1 MTARALARL
10 YRDSLALATDL
21 YQLTMACAYWKSGL
35 ASHEAVFHLVF
46 RKLPFGGGF
55 CVACGLA
62 TVCDLLSDLR
72 FSADDLAYLASL
84 TAPDGNE
91 LFEPE
96 FLKYLE
102 QLEFAVDVD
111 GLPEGT
117 LVFPHEPLLRVQ
129 GPLVA
134 CQILETPLL
143 AVLNFQTLVATKAAR
158 TWLASGGQPI
168 LEFGLRR
175 AQGLDGGISASRAAY
190 VGGCAATSNV
200 LAGKLFD
207 IPVRGTHAHSWV
219 MCFDQE
225 QDAFGAYAA
234 AMPHNCVL
242 LVDTYDTLQG
252 VRHAAEV
259 GNRLRSRGY
268 ELAAI
273 RLDSGDLA
281 VLSQAAREILDD
293 AGLRATQILASG
305 DLDEYLIAELKRRGA
320 PIDAWGVGTRLATA
334 YDQPALGGVYKLAA
348 IRAPG
353 GAWQQRVKISD
364 DPVKSTIP
372 GVQQV
377 RRFRRGG
384 VPVCDV
390 LWNTLDY
397 EPGLLSAGATAS
409 TTLPALAAAAAP
421 PGSAMAATVPSPA
434 TAAGPPLPLGPRTML
449 DLRNPQQLLPV
460 PEAQA
465 EDLLVPV
472 FRQGHAV
479 YDPPPAAAARS
490 TTLQELARLPE
501 GMKRLTD
508 AEPYP
513 VYLDQRL
520 YELRERLRQSHRQ
533 TEQGC

>member
-1 MTARALARL
+1 MTARVLAQL

-21 YQLTMACAYWKSGL
+21 YQLTMACAYWKTGL
-35 ASHEAVFHLVF
+35 ARHEAVFHLVF

-62 TVCDLLSDLR
+62 AVCDLLAELR
-72 FSADDLAYLASL
+72 FSADDLAYLAGL
-84 TAPDGNE
+84 TAADGAR
-91 LFEPE
+91 LFDPE
-96 FLKYLE
+96 FLAYLE
-102 QLEFAVDVD
+102 QLEFSVDVD

-117 LVFPHEPLLRVQ
+117 LVFPHEPLVRVQ
-129 GPLVA
+129 GPLIA

-143 AVLNFQTLVATKAAR
+143 TILNFQTLVATKAAR
-158 TWLASGGQPI
+158 TYLAAGGQPI

-219 MCFDQE
+219 MCFDSE
-225 QDAFGAYAA
+225 QDAFQAYAA

-252 VRHAAEV
+252 VRRAAEV
-259 GNRLRSRGY
+259 GKALQTQGHA
-268 ELAAI
+268 LAAI

-281 VLSQAAREILDD
+281 VLSQAARRILDE
-293 AGLRATQILASG
+293 AGLHATRILASG

-320 PIDAWGVGTRLATA
+320 PIDTWGVGTRLATA

-348 IRAPG
+348 IRPPG

-377 RRFRRGG
+377 RRFRHGG
-384 VPVCDV
+384 VPVCDLV
-390 LWNTLDY
+390 WNMLDY
-397 EPGLLSAGATAS
+397 EPPAAVPVHAPLA
-409 TTLPALAAAAAP
+409 ALALP
-421 PGSAMAATVPSPA
+421 DGPGQMV
-434 TAAGPPLPLGPRTML
+434 
-449 DLRNPQQLLPV
+449 DLRHPQHVLPV
-460 PEAQA
+460 PEGQA

-472 FRQGHAV
+472 FRQGRAV
-479 YDPPPAAAARS
+479 YAPPPASAARER
-490 TTLQELARLPE
+490 TLQELARLPE
-501 GMKRLTD
+501 GVKRLTNAD
-508 AEPYP
+508 AYP
-513 VYLDQRL
+513 VYLDRKL
-520 YELRERLRQSHRQ
+520 YELREQLRRGHQQ
-533 TEQGC
+533 QQGG

>member
-1 MTARALARL
+1 MTARVLARL

-35 ASHEAVFHLVF
+35 ASHEAVFHLAF
-46 RKLPFGGGF
+46 RKLPFHGGF

-62 TVCDLLSDLR
+62 TVCDLLTDLR

-84 TAPDGNE
+84 SAPDGTR

-117 LVFPHEPLLRVQ
+117 LVFPHEPLVRVQ
-129 GPLVA
+129 GPLTA

-143 AVLNFQTLVATKAAR
+143 AIINFQTLVATKAAR
-158 TWLASGGQPI
+158 TYLAAGGQPI

-190 VGGCAATSNV
+190 VGGCVATSNV

-225 QDAFGAYAA
+225 QDAFGTYAA

-242 LVDTYDTLQG
+242 LVDTYETLQG
-252 VRHAAEV
+252 VRHAVEV
-259 GNRLRSRGY
+259 GNRLRSQGFA
-268 ELAAI
+268 LAAI

-281 VLSQAAREILDD
+281 ALSRAAREILDG

-305 DLDEYLIAELKRRGA
+305 DLDEYLIAELKRQGV

-364 DPVKSTIP
+364 DPLKSTIP

-377 RRFRRGG
+377 RRFRRDG
-384 VPVCDV
+384 VPLCDV

-397 EPGLLSAGATAS
+397 EPNPRWEGPT
-409 TTLPALAAAAAP
+409 AAAAP
-421 PGSAMAATVPSPA
+421 SLPASALPA
-434 TAAGPPLPLGPRTML
+434 MDIGPRNML
-449 DLRNPQQLLPV
+449 DLCSPQHVLPV
-460 PEAQA
+460 PEAEA

-472 FRQGHAV
+472 FRQGQAV
-479 YDPPPAAAARS
+479 YDPPPAAVARS
-490 TTLQELARLPE
+490 ATLQELARLPE
-501 GMKRLTD
+501 GTKRLAD

-513 VYLDQRL
+513 VYLDERL
-520 YELRERLRQSHRQ
+520 YDLRERLRRSHQR
-533 TEQGC
+533 EQGR

>member
-1 MTARALARL
+1 MAARALGRL

-35 ASHEAVFHLVF
+35 AEHEAAFHLVF

-62 TVCDLLSDLR
+62 TACELLESLR
-72 FSADDLAYLASL
+72 FSADDLAYLAGL
-84 TAPDGNE
+84 HAPDGTR
-91 LFEPE
+91 LFEPD
-96 FLKYLE
+96 FLRYLE
-102 QLEFAVDVD
+102 RLEFAVDVD

-117 LVFPHEPLLRVQ
+117 PVFPQEPLLRVQ
-129 GPLVA
+129 GPLAA

-143 AVLNFQTLVATKAAR
+143 TIVNFQTLVATKAAR
-158 TWLASGGQPI
+158 AWLAAEGQPI

-175 AQGLDGGISASRAAY
+175 AQGLDGGVSASRAAY

-225 QDAFGAYAA
+225 QDAFQTYAA

-252 VRHAAEV
+252 VRRAAEV
-259 GNRLRSRGY
+259 GKQLQAQGHA
-268 ELAAI
+268 LAAI

-281 VLSQAAREILDD
+281 ALSSEARRILDG
-293 AGLRATQILASG
+293 AGLQATRILASG

-348 IRAPG
+348 LRAPG
-353 GAWQQRVKISD
+353 GTWQQRVKISD
-364 DPVKSTIP
+364 DPIKSTIP

-377 RRFRRGG
+377 RRYRREGT
-384 VPVCDV
+384 PVCD
-390 LWNTLDY
+390 LLYNTLDY
-397 EPGLLSAGATAS
+397 QAASAGAQS
-409 TTLPALAAAAAP
+409 AAP
-421 PGSAMAATVPSPA
+421 SAPPMPS
-434 TAAGPPLPLGPRTML
+434 GPRTMVE
-449 DLRNPQQLLPV
+449 LRSPQQRLAV
-460 PEAQA
+460 PDADA

-472 FRQGHAV
+472 FRQGKAV
-479 YDPPPAAAARS
+479 YDPPSAAAARS
-490 TTLQELARLPE
+490 RTLQELARLPA
-501 GMKRLTD
+501 GIKRLAD
-508 AEPYP
+508 PDPYP
-513 VYLDQRL
+513 VFLDREL
-520 YELRERLRQSHRQ
+520 YELRERLRRAHQA
-533 TEQGC
+533 EQGV